1 MSIASDKTALEES
14 LAIYRKKLD
23 ELPDEQFNQTPPG
36 GGWSYG
42 QVYCHILQ
50 ANLGSFT
57 AIEKCLNGSG
67 QIHNKRL
74 GLLAWLVFLTGR
86 FPPVRLKAPAKIAAQ
101 VTNMDKEEAR
111 NNLIKVK
118 KRMDQLV
125 GAINK
130 SSSFI
135 KIKHPRLG
143 MLNAKQWLRFVNI
156 HTRHHLKQLE
166 RIEKNFRAH

>member
-1 MSIASDKTALEES
+1 MSIASDKKALEES
-14 LAIYRKKLD
+14 LAAYRKKLD
-23 ELPDEQFNQTPPG
+23 EIPDEQFNQTPPG

-57 AIEKCLNGSG
+57 AIEKCINGTG
-67 QIHNKRL
+67 QIDNKRL
-74 GLLAWLVFLTGR
+74 GILASLIFLTGR
-86 FPPVRLKAPAKIAAQ
+86 FPPIRIKAPKSIAAM

-111 NNLIKVK
+111 NNIIKVK
-118 KRMDQLV
+118 KRIDQLI
-125 GAINK
+125 GAISK

-135 KIKHPRLG
+135 KVKHPRLG
-143 MLNAKQWLRFVNI
+143 MLNAKQWLRFINI

-166 RIEKNFRAH
+166 RINKKFASH